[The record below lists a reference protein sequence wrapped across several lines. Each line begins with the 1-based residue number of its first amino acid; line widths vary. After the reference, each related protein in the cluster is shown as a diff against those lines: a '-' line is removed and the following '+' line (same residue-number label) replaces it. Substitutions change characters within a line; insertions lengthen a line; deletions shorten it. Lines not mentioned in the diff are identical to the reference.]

1 MAKKKLL
8 FRSSGQYGIKFNGK
22 YGKLNAAERGAL
34 IMEKSDLNK
43 KLTSRE
49 RMDVNAYIK
58 YRNQDLQSR
67 LTQIPDADVKKYMA
81 TKVAEEFGINYPS
94 TTLTEDMLN
103 DMESAVQQYMEQEQ
117 VYNTLAQDRRY
128 INAVK
133 EDSEKYSN
141 LGKAL
146 EEDDKW
152 RLLRKLAEVDKR
164 LNYDRAYASETL
176 KDIEDIINYSAYKTI
191 TFDEVFDMLLEQHK
205 DSIQQAEKWADD
217 LHPFSDDYETEQ
229 TKALI
234 ANKGFHGVEKAMTK
248 YLKHSGHSVN
258 LSDYSP
264 AYFEFEV

>member
-1 MAKKKLL
+1 MAKKKSL
-8 FRSSGQYGIKFNGK
+8 FSTRGQYGIKFNGK

-34 IMEKSDLNK
+34 IMEQSDLNK

-58 YRNQDLQSR
+58 YRKQDLQSQ
-67 LTQIPDADVKKYMA
+67 LTQIPSAEAKKYMA
-81 TKVAEEFGINYPS
+81 TQVAEDFGINIS
-94 TTLTEDMLN
+94 DIELSEDMFN
-103 DMESAVQQYMEQEQ
+103 DMESAMQQYMEQEQ

-133 EDSEKYSN
+133 EDPEKYAN
-141 LGKAL
+141 LEKAL

-176 KDIEDIINYSAYKTI
+176 KEIEDIINYSTYKTI
-191 TFDEVFDMLLEQHK
+191 TFDEVFDMLVEQHQE
-205 DSIQQAEKWADD
+205 SIQQAEEWADD
-217 LHPFSDDYETEQ
+217 LHPFSDDYDVQ
-229 TKALI
+229 SKALVS
-234 ANKGFHGVEKAMTK
+234 NKGFHGVDKAMSK
-248 YLKHSGHSVN
+248 YLKQQGFSTS

-264 AYFEFEV
+264 AYFEF